1 MELTNISQK
10 EIAAQKAKGKR
21 HLSCELSK
29 GNHKSPRFLGAE
41 YGTVP
46 TDMDLFM
53 IYPKLLMFY
62 TKSFWKNVQP

>member
-1 MELTNISQK
+1 MRTVWVLIKFANQRMELTNISQK

-46 TDMDLFM
+46 TDMDL
-53 IYPKLLMFY
+53 
-62 TKSFWKNVQP
+62 S